1 MLLRT
6 ILDATCIDTSDSAV
20 EKDFIVLNVAYVLT
34 GGASCI
40 LHPASEDNYEI

>member
-20 EKDFIVLNVAYVLT
+20 EKDFIVLNVTYVLT
-34 GGASCI
+34 GGI
-40 LHPASEDNYEI
+40 PVHPTSEDNYEI